1 MGMIVDVKG
10 QRVKLIDV
18 NELAVFHNK
27 TTKVSTWFLDT
38 FFPNRRVFEG
48 TEIPLGELDTST
60 PIAPLVAPS
69 VQGRVLMDQ
78 AKYSVTHVQPAY
90 LKPSA
95 YITPKNVTD
104 LAILTNMRQAGFIGQ
119 GNDMSL
125 TEKLRMAQVGIFAR
139 NRDSITNFNIL
150 MAIEVA
156 LKGKVVLKSPDFPE
170 VTVDYGRHAEMA
182 FTPTIK
188 WDETDA
194 TPVTDFRAMNA
205 RLIEHGGTDGS
216 VVLTT
221 SKVFGAFAKSDEYKE
236 EFIKPQGANAVNPLM
251 VGSLGGGI
259 QEAKYR
265 GELDGVQWWTLDAT
279 YRDENGAIKRYIGE
293 KAFYLIS
300 DLDGFLC
307 NCEIQHLDAMNT
319 LVDVYDYIVPNAD
332 PSGIKLIS
340 ESSPLAV
347 PSNVNGAVGGEAFL
361 TA

>member
-1 MGMIVDVKG
+1 MSITVDVKG

-69 VQGRVLMDQ
+69 VQGRVLLDQ
-78 AKYSVTHVQPAY
+78 AKYNVTHVTPAY

-95 YITPKNVTD
+95 FITPKNVTD
-104 LAILTNMRQAGFIGQ
+104 LAIINNMRQAGFIGQ
-119 GNDMSL
+119 TNDMSL
-125 TEKLRMAQVGIFAR
+125 TEKMRMAQVGIFAR

-150 MAIEVA
+150 MAIEVL
-156 LKGKVVLKSPDFPE
+156 LKGKVVLKSADFPE
-170 VTVDYGRHAEMA
+170 TTVDFGRNAEMV
-182 FTPTIK
+182 FTPTTK
-188 WDETDA
+188 WDAVGA
-194 TPVTDFRAMNA
+194 TPITDIRTMNA
-205 RLIEHGGTDGS
+205 RLSEHGGTDGS
-216 VVLTT
+216 IILTT
-221 SKVFGAFAKSDEYKE
+221 SKVFGSMVNSDEYKNE
-236 EFIKPQGANAVNPLM
+236 IVKSQGANAANPLS
-251 VGSLGGGI
+251 VGSVGGM

-265 GELDGVQWWTLDAT
+265 GDLDGIQVWTLDAT
-279 YRDENGAIKRYIGE
+279 YRDENGAIKRYITE
-293 KAFYLIS
+293 KSFYLIA
-300 DLDGFLC
+300 DMDGFLC

-347 PSNVNGAVGGEAFL
+347 PSNVNGVVGGEAFL
-361 TA
+361 A